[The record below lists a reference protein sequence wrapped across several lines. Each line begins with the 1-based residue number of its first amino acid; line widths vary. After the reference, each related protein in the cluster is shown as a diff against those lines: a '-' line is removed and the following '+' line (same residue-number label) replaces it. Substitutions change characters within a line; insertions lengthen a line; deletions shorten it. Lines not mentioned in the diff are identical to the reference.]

1 MARRL
6 VLAVAVAAAAALA
19 GGAHGCARAPAPA
32 GRRGCGAGRGGGGE
46 WGEADLGGGGR
57 FDTGDEPVVVEDDAG
72 EDGVEFDPQGVYRV
86 AGRLALEELE
96 EVAAA
101 QVTLHLN
108 GADGLTKTMPLRDGG
123 FAFPAVAP
131 GLYVLQV
138 YAPTVIYAN
147 VRVEISERTQKFPGG
162 VRASLLDD
170 PNKVYRYPLV
180 IRPAA
185 KANYFEEKQQM
196 LSLKTLAKNPMYL
209 IIGITVLVS
218 LVLPKMLDPE
228 TVEEMKK
235 EMAASQN
242 QGQRQRRLN
251 EE

>member
-1 MARRL
+1 M
-6 VLAVAVAAAAALA
+6 A
-19 GGAHGCARAPAPA
+19 GGTDL
-32 GRRGCGAGRGGGGE
+32 GG
-46 WGEADLGGGGR
+46 GGGGR

-72 EDGVEFDPQGVYRV
+72 EDGVEFDPQGAYRV

-108 GADGLTKTMPLRDGG
+108 GADGLAKTMPLRDGG
-123 FAFPAVAP
+123 FAFPPVAP

-138 YAPTVIYAN
+138 YAPTVIYAD

-170 PNKVYRYPLV
+170 PNKVYKYPLV

-185 KANYFEEKQQM
+185 KANYFEQKQQM
-196 LSLKTLAKNPMYL
+196 LSLKTLTKNPMYL

-228 TVEEMKK
+228 TMEEMKK

-242 QGQRQRRLN
+242 QGQRQRRSN